1 MLMKK
6 TFIVLAT
13 ILALSSHVSYAQNV
27 EDFITFGQVD
37 PLSRIF
43 KESNYFPEFSETIE
57 VAKGECA
64 TFQFAVRS
72 ALPLKNL
79 QFSVSSFSDGNGA
92 KLDASRVGF
101 IDYVRENRLTPD
113 LSKDAVRPL
122 SNYYPDPIREVQ
134 NWSVGRD
141 QAQPMWIT
149 LPIPVNAKEGNYKA
163 EVKLSGV
170 AGGTPFTFKK
180 DIFVK
185 VYPVTLE
192 RPSLW
197 VSNWFS
203 VSDEKM
209 KIFNSGE
216 PVKRYSPDYWNMVT
230 ELAEK
235 LGECYTNVILASPLE
250 LVDFKEK
257 AGKYSFD
264 YTNFD
269 RFIEIFKQEGVLD
282 MIEGGHIAGR
292 KGDWASSFELYVPE
306 YDKDGAK
313 KNVQYPLDSE
323 KVQNFYGQFLPSLKK
338 HLEAKGL
345 DKLYVQHI
353 ADEPIEENY
362 QSYVAIA
369 QFVKKVWPGVKI
381 MEACHTHNL
390 ENTVDI
396 WIPQL
401 NFYQSGYKFYTER
414 QKAGDEVWFYTCLAP
429 QGNYVNR
436 FLELPLMKTRL
447 VHWLNFRFGATGYLH
462 WGFNQWKGDPYGETT
477 FMNLESGNTLP
488 GGDSWIVYPDK
499 GKLYSSIR
507 MEAMRDGIT
516 DYTLLKMFEKK
527 NPELAKE
534 LCRQVVFNWA
544 LYDMDTDHFRM
555 IRHQI
560 LEELSK

>member
-1 MLMKK
+1 MRN
-6 TFIVLAT
+6 TFFMFATALVLG
-13 ILALSSHVSYAQNV
+13 LQLSNAQNV
-27 EDFITFGQVD
+27 EDFITFERVD
-37 PLSRIF
+37 PLKQVF
-43 KESNYFPEFSETIE
+43 KESSYFPEYSDTVK

-79 QFSVSSFSDGNGA
+79 QFAVTPFSDGNGGNIT
-92 KLDASRVGF
+92 ASRVGF
-101 IDYVRENRLTPD
+101 VDYVREGRLTPD
-113 LSKDAVRPL
+113 LSKDAIRPL
-122 SNYYPDPIREVQ
+122 SCYYPDPIREVQ
-134 NWSVGRD
+134 GWSVGRD
-141 QAQPMWIT
+141 QAQPLWIT
-149 LPIPVNAKEGNYKA
+149 LPIPEDARAGIYKA
-163 EVKLSGV
+163 EVVFSGV
-170 AGGTPFTFKK
+170 AGSEPFSYKEELC
-180 DIFVK
+180 VK

-192 RPSLW
+192 KPSLW

-203 VSDEKM
+203 VSDDRM
-209 KIFNSGE
+209 KIFNGGV
-216 PVKRYSPDYWNMVT
+216 PVKRYSADYWNMVG

-235 LGECYTNVILASPLE
+235 LGECYTNAILVSPLE
-250 LVDFKEK
+250 FVEFKEK
-257 AGKYSFD
+257 AGKYTFD
-264 YTNFD
+264 FTYFD
-269 RFIEIFKQEGVLD
+269 KFIGIFREEGILG

-292 KGDWASSFELYVPE
+292 KGDWVSTFELYVPE
-306 YDKDGAK
+306 YDKDGVK
-313 KNVQYPLDSE
+313 KRVQYPLDSE
-323 KVQNFYGQFLPSLKK
+323 QVQNFYGQFLPALKR
-338 HLEAKGL
+338 HLEKKGL

-353 ADEPIEENY
+353 ADEPIESNY
-362 QSYVAIA
+362 KSYVDIA
-369 QFVKKVWPGVKI
+369 QFVKKIWPGIKI

-390 ENTVDI
+390 ENTVDV

-401 NFYQSGYKFYTER
+401 NFYKDGYEFYKER

-436 FLELPLMKTRL
+436 FLELPLLKTRL
-447 VHWLNFRFGATGYLH
+447 IHWVNFRFGATGYLH
-462 WGFNQWKGDPYGETT
+462 WGFNQWRVGYDPYGETT
-477 FMNLESGNTLP
+477 NMNLEGGNTLP

-516 DYTLLKMFEKK
+516 DYTLLKMLEKK

-555 IRHQI
+555 IRNMV